1 MIKNLF
7 LLISLLAFMSIGI
20 PAVETSAQTGQ
31 PSTGSGTNASKK
43 AEPVS
48 GTVLETM
55 NNGGYSYIRLQKKN
69 GDKIWVAVMETQVKV
84 GSQMSFN
91 PGIVMSNFESKGLK
105 RTFDKIIFSDG
116 QVKPAVAV
124 TNSGLKKMPAA
135 SPGSKGAVTGKE
147 KKISVK
153 KATGANAITVEEAFK
168 NSAKLDKKTVVVRGK
183 VVKVSSG
190 IMNKNWIH
198 IQDGT
203 GAEATGTHDL
213 VCTSKDMAA
222 MGDIVTVS
230 GTLAKDRDF
239 GSGYRYNAII
249 ENARFKK

>member
-1 MIKNLF
+1 MIKNL
-7 LLISLLAFMSIGI
+7 LLLASLLVFMSVAV
-20 PAVETSAQTGQ
+20 PAVEAFAQKGQ
-31 PSTGSGTNASKK
+31 PSTGSGAKASKK

-48 GTVLETM
+48 GKILETM
-55 NNGGYSYIRLQKKN
+55 NSGGYSYIHLQKKN
-69 GDKIWVAVMETQVKV
+69 GDKVWVAVMETQVKV

-91 PGIVMSNFESKGLK
+91 PGLVMSNFESKGLK

-116 QVKPAVAV
+116 QAKPALAV
-124 TNSGLKKMPAA
+124 TNSGLKKMPAV
-135 SPGSKGAVTGKE
+135 SPGSKGSTTAKE

-168 NSAKLDKKTVVVRGK
+168 NSAKLDKKKVVVRGK
-183 VVKVSSG
+183 IVKVSSG
-190 IMNKNWIH
+190 ILKKNWIH

-203 GAEATGTHDL
+203 GSQTKGTYDL

-239 GSGYRYNAII
+239 GGGYRYNAII
-249 ENARFKK
+249 ENAKFKK